1 MSIFNVTAI
10 ATSLMFMPH
19 GMCYLW
25 KPGLVGLHL
34 VSDALIALAYFS
46 IPFTLI
52 YIVRQRRDIPFNGLF
67 FLFAAFIICCGSG
80 HLFSIWTLWHPNY
93 WISGYIDAL
102 TALVSVATAIAMIK
116 LIPQIMT
123 VPSIQQMTGLNE
135 QLQQKI
141 EELEQTQA
149 IIQDKEQFLQTLLN
163 NVSDGIAACDREG
176 KITQF
181 NPASKKLFGL
191 PQRSLPTEQ
200 WSKYYRVYYPDGK
213 TLLKTEDIPLVRAF
227 NGESLR
233 NVEITT
239 ITESKKLY
247 HLSVNGDPIIDTE
260 GNKIGAVVVLHDI
273 SDRKRAENATHKL
286 NEELETRVR
295 QRTKELEASNQA
307 LKAENIERQR
317 AEASLRASMAT
328 NRAILNA
335 IPDLIFCVDR
345 QGIFSSFNAANIDDF
360 CLISRSKFT
369 GKSIDE
375 VFPSELASVITNSIT
390 TTFSTKKLQ
399 VLECQLPTQDRVYS
413 YEVRSVVCQ
422 DVIPPSKGG
431 ACTQRASDI
440 VRQDSQ
446 VMAIVR
452 NITERK
458 QAEEDIRQAIEQE
471 KKLSELKSR
480 FVTMASHE
488 FRTPLTSIMSS
499 SELLEHY
506 SSKWAEAKKL
516 NHLHRIQASV
526 KHMTSLL
533 NDVLLLGKADAGK
546 LKLQPTEIYLS
557 EFCQELVEETQ
568 LTTKTHQIIFQVK
581 CDRDTVCMDGKLLR
595 HIINNLLS
603 NAIKYSPD
611 SDRVIFDLACHSK
624 KATFRVQDF
633 GIGVPVEEQ
642 DRLFDSFHRAGNVGS
657 IPGTGLGLP
666 IVKRSVDLHG
676 GTILVESKVGIGTT
690 FTVVLPFLAT
700 K

>member
-1 MSIFNVTAI
+1 MSIFNETAVL
-10 ATSLMFMPH
+10 TFLMFMPH

-34 VSDALIALAYFS
+34 ISDALIAAAYFS
-46 IPFTLI
+46 IPLTLI
-52 YIVRQRRDIPFNGLF
+52 HIVRQKPDIPFNWLF
-67 FLFAAFIICCGSG
+67 VLFAAFIVSCGSG
-80 HLFSIWTLWHPNY
+80 HLFDIWTLWHPNY
-93 WISGYIDAL
+93 WVSGYIRAF
-102 TALVSVATAIAMIK
+102 TAIVSVATAIVLIKSVPEIKIVLSARQTMIF
-116 LIPQIMT
+116 
-123 VPSIQQMTGLNE
+123 NE

-141 EELEQTQA
+141 KELEQVQITVRE
-149 IIQDKEQFLQTLLN
+149 KEHFLQTLLN
-163 NVSDGIAACDREG
+163 NMSDGIAACDREG

-181 NPASKKLFGL
+181 NPACKKLFGL

-200 WSKYYRVYYPDGK
+200 WSKHYRVYYPDGK

-233 NVEITT
+233 NYEITT
-239 ITESKKLY
+239 ITESGKLY
-247 HLSVNGDPIIDTE
+247 HLSANGGPIIDTE

-273 SDRKRAENATHKL
+273 SDRKRAENAIHEL

-295 QRTKELEASNQA
+295 QRTRELQASNQA
-307 LKAENIERQR
+307 LAAENIERQKV
-317 AEASLRASMAT
+317 EASLRVSVAT

-345 QGIFSSFNAANIDDF
+345 QGVFSSFDAVNADDF
-360 CLISRSKFT
+360 CWISTSEFL
-369 GKSIDE
+369 GKSINK

-390 TTFSTKKLQ
+390 STFTTKELQ
-399 VLECQLPTQDRVYS
+399 VVECQLPTQDRVYS
-413 YEVRSVVCQ
+413 YEVRSVVFQ
-422 DVIPPSKGG
+422 D
-431 ACTQRASDI
+431 T
-440 VRQDSQ
+440 Q

-452 NITERK
+452 DVTERK
-458 QAEEDIRQAIEQE
+458 QAEENIRQAIERE

-506 SSKWAEAKKL
+506 SSKWTEAKKL
-516 NHLHRIQASV
+516 THLQRIQNSV

-546 LKLQPTEIYLS
+546 LKLEPTQINLS
-557 EFCQELVEETQ
+557 EFCRELVEEIQ
-568 LTTKTHQIIFQVK
+568 LTSETHQIMFQVQHCHEK
-581 CDRDTVCMDGKLLR
+581 STVCMDQKLLR
-595 HIINNLLS
+595 HIISNLLS

-611 SDRVIFDLACHSK
+611 SDRVIFDLICQSQQAIFK
-624 KATFRVQDF
+624 VQDF
-633 GIGVPVEEQ
+633 GIGIPVEEQ
-642 DRLFDSFHRAGNVGS
+642 DRLFDSFHRADNVGS

-676 GTILVESKVGIGTT
+676 GTIATESQVGTGTT
-690 FTVVLPFLAT
+690 FTVTLPFLAA

>member
-1 MSIFNVTAI
+1 MSIFSAIAI

-46 IPFTLI
+46 IPLTLI

-80 HLFSIWTLWHPNY
+80 HLFNIWTLWHPNY

-102 TALVSVATAIAMIK
+102 TALVSVATAIALIK

-123 VPSIQQMTGLNE
+123 VPSTQQMTGLNE

-163 NVSDGIAACDREG
+163 NVSDGIAACDRQG

-181 NPASKKLFGL
+181 NPACKKLFGL
-191 PQRSLPTEQ
+191 PQRSLPREQ
-200 WSKYYRVYYPDGK
+200 WSEHYRIYYPDGE
-213 TLLKTEDIPLVRAF
+213 TSLKTEDLPLVRAF
-227 NGESLR
+227 SGESVR
-233 NVEITT
+233 NAEITT

-260 GNKIGAVVVLHDI
+260 GNKIGAVVVVHDI
-273 SDRKRAENATHKL
+273 SDRKQAENATHKL

-335 IPDLIFCVDR
+335 IPDLIFCSDR
-345 QGIFSSFNAANIDDF
+345 QGIFSSFHAANVDDF
-360 CLISRSKFT
+360 CLISSSKFT

-375 VFPSELASVITNSIT
+375 VFLPELALIITNSIT

-399 VLECQLPTQDRVYS
+399 VVECQLPTQDRVYS

-422 DVIPPSKGG
+422 DVTG
-431 ACTQRASDI
+431 ACI
-440 VRQDSQ
+440 VRQDTQ

-546 LKLQPTEIYLS
+546 LELQPGEIYLS

-568 LTTKTHQIIFQVK
+568 LTTKTHQIIFQVE

-611 SDRVIFDLACHSK
+611 SDRIIFALACHSK
-624 KATFRVQDF
+624 QATFRVQDF

>member
-1 MSIFNVTAI
+1 MSIFNETAI
-10 ATSLMFMPH
+10 STFLMFMPH

-34 VSDALIALAYFS
+34 VSDALIALSYFS

-80 HLFSIWTLWHPNY
+80 HLFNIWTLWHPNY

-116 LIPQIMT
+116 LIPQIMV
-123 VPSIQQMTGLNE
+123 VPSTQQMTALNQ
-135 QLQQKI
+135 QLKQKVK
-141 EELEQTQA
+141 ELEQTQA
-149 IIQDKEQFLQTLLN
+149 TIQGKEQFLQTLLN

-176 KITQF
+176 KVTQF
-181 NPASKKLFGL
+181 NPACKKLFGL

-200 WSKYYRVYYPDGK
+200 WSKHYRVYYPDGK
-213 TLLKTEDIPLVRAF
+213 TLLKTQDLPLVRAF
-227 NGESLR
+227 HGEILR
-233 NVEITT
+233 NAEITT
-239 ITESKKLY
+239 MTESGNFH
-247 HLSVNGDPIIDTE
+247 HLSVNGGPILDAE
-260 GNKIGAVVVLHDI
+260 GKNIGAVVVMHDI
-273 SDRKRAENATHKL
+273 SDRKLAENAAHKL

-295 QRTKELEASNQA
+295 QRTQELEISNQA

-317 AEASLRASMAT
+317 AEASLRASIAT

-345 QGIFSSFNAANIDDF
+345 QGIFSSFNVANANDF
-360 CLISRSKFT
+360 CLISTSEFT
-369 GKSIDE
+369 GKSIDK
-375 VFPSELASVITNSIT
+375 VFPPELSSIINDSIA
-390 TTFSTKKLQ
+390 TTFTTKELQ
-399 VLECQLPTQDRVYS
+399 VIECQLPTQDRVYS

-422 DVIPPSKGG
+422 DSL
-431 ACTQRASDI
+431 
-440 VRQDSQ
+440 
-446 VMAIVR
+446 VMAIIR

-506 SSKWAEAKKL
+506 GFKWDEAKKL
-516 NHLHRIQASV
+516 THLHRIQSSV

-546 LKLQPTEIYLS
+546 LELQPKQINLP
-557 EFCQELVEETQ
+557 EFCQDLVEEIQ
-568 LTTKTHQIIFQVK
+568 LTTKTHQIVFQVE
-581 CDRDTVCMDGKLLR
+581 CDRQFIVCMDEKLLR
-595 HIINNLLS
+595 HIVNNLLS

-611 SDRVIFDLACHSK
+611 SDRVIFDLICQSK
-624 KATFRVQDF
+624 QATFRVRDF

-642 DRLFDSFHRAGNVGS
+642 DQLFDSFHRAGNVGS

-676 GTILVESKVGIGTT
+676 GTILVESQVGVGTT
-690 FTVVLPFLAT
+690 FTVTLPNLAN